1 MIHHFQEDIS
11 FEGPQG
17 FTDPFRYMP
26 HPLVRVA
33 AEKIIGKIEADSIL
47 SDAFAEG
54 KMLGVLVCKA
64 SAGSSSQSREEGRCS
79 ARLLPSDAEDTTRNN
94 NTHTD
99 IVYIAGFSGNVG
111 GKSVIKGFVP
121 PIYDLT
127 DPDGYF
133 KEEEAKISEINRK
146 IDKINCSK
154 GFTHLKRQ
162 LAEYEAAR
170 DKEIAEWAEKMQQ
183 SKQERAERRAASN
196 DATELATITKE
207 SQFEKAEFRRIK
219 AGWAERIAHTQSQ
232 LDEIRKGIAELKKLR
247 AEMSD
252 NLQDWIFRQ
261 YIVHNAA
268 GEEISIADLFASK
281 GLVPPGGTG
290 ECAAPKLLEYA
301 YRHRMEP
308 LAMGEFWYGKSPE
321 TAVRTHGHFY
331 PSCTSKCGPLLRF
344 MLKGLNIHKEGLQ
357 EDISPVIIDEDESLI
372 VVEKP
377 AGMPSVPGLDG
388 RQSLQEW
395 LGERYEEIHAVH
407 RLDMD
412 TSGVMIFAKTQNA
425 AVDLR
430 RQFEEHTVRKTYLA
444 RLSACQNSLS
454 EGDKGIIEL
463 PLSADYDERPR
474 QKVDSKQGKPA
485 ITEYE
490 ITSVNEDGTTDI
502 IFHPLTGRTH
512 QLRVH
517 SAHTLGLG
525 CPIVGDMLY
534 GGDTGKRLHLHA
546 YEIKFRHPSDGK
558 SVCFAGDSEKF

>member
-1 MIHHFQEDIS
+1 MIHYFQEDIS
-11 FEGPQG
+11 FEDPQG

-26 HPLVRVA
+26 HPLVMMA
-33 AEKIIGKIEADSIL
+33 AERVTSRIEGDSVL
-47 SDAFAEG
+47 ADAFSDG

-79 ARLLPSDAEDTTRNN
+79 ARLLPSDAEDTIRNN

-111 GKSVIKGFVP
+111 GKSFIEGFVP

-133 KEEEAKISEINRK
+133 KEEEARISQINRKISEINCS
-146 IDKINCSK
+146 DK
-154 GFTHLKRQ
+154 FTLLKTE

-170 DKEIAEWAEKMQQ
+170 DTEIAEWAEKMQQ
-183 SKQERAERRAASN
+183 SKKERAERRAATD
-196 DATELATITKE
+196 DAAELAAITKE

-219 AGWAERIAHTQSQ
+219 AGWTERIAHAQNQ
-232 LDEIRKGIAELKKLR
+232 LDEIKKEIADLKKLR

-252 NLQDWIFRQ
+252 KLQDWIFRQ

-268 GEEISIADLFASK
+268 GKEISVADLFASK

-301 YRHRMEP
+301 YRYGLKP
-308 LAMGEFWYGKSPE
+308 IAMGEFWYGKSPE
-321 TAVRTHGHFY
+321 TAVRTHGRFY
-331 PSCTSKCGPLLRF
+331 PSCTSKCGPLLGF
-344 MLKGLNIHKEGLQ
+344 MLNGL
-357 EDISPVIIDEDESLI
+357 DIQKDAPAENLSPVIIYEDEQLI
-372 VVEKP
+372 VAEKP
-377 AGMPSVPGLDG
+377 SGMPSVPGLDG

-395 LGERYEEIHAVH
+395 ISSRYGEIHAVH

-412 TSGVMIFAKTQNA
+412 TSGVMLFAKTQDA

-444 RLSACQNSLS
+444 RLSACQNSLT
-454 EGDKGIIEL
+454 EGEKGIIEL

-474 QKVDSKQGKPA
+474 QKADIRQGRPA

-490 ITSVNEDGTTDI
+490 IIGTHADGTTDI
-502 IFHPLTGRTH
+502 IFHPVTGRTH

-534 GGDTGKRLHLHA
+534 GGDCSRRLHLHA
-546 YEIKFRHPSDGK
+546 YEIRFRHPSDGK
-558 SVCFAGDSEKF
+558 SVCFKGDSEKF

>member
-1 MIHHFQEDIS
+1 MLH
-11 FEGPQG
+11 EGPQE

-26 HPLVRVA
+26 HPLVKVA
-33 AEKIIGKIEADSIL
+33 AEKTIRKIDEDHMLA
-47 SDAFAEG
+47 DAFAEG
-54 KMLGVLVCKA
+54 KMLGVLVCKVSDRSKRA
-64 SAGSSSQSREEGRCS
+64 EH
-79 ARLLPSDAEDTTRNN
+79 LPSSLLCELLRSETAG
-94 NTHTD
+94 

-111 GKSVIKGFVP
+111 GRSIIEGFVP

-127 DPDGYF
+127 DPNGYF
-133 KEEEAKISEINRK
+133 KKEEARISGINRK
-146 IDKINCSK
+146 IDEINCSE
-154 GFTHLKRQ
+154 GFTHLKTQ

-170 DKEIAEWAEKMQQ
+170 DKETAEWAEKMQQ

-196 DATELATITKE
+196 DATELAAITKE
-207 SQFEKAEFRRIK
+207 SQFEKAEFRRMKI
-219 AGWAERIAHTQSQ
+219 GWAEKIALIQNQ
-232 LDEIRKGIAELKKLR
+232 LDETRKEITELKRIR

-252 NLQDWIFRQ
+252 RLQDWIFRQ

-268 GEEISIADLFASK
+268 GEEISIADLFASQ

-301 YRHRMEP
+301 YRHGLKP
-308 LAMGEFWYGKSPE
+308 LAMGEFWYGKSPD

-331 PSCTSKCGPLLRF
+331 PSCTSKCGPLLGF
-344 MLKGLNIHKEGLQ
+344 MTKGLNIQKEVQSAVL
-357 EDISPVIIDEDESLI
+357 SPAIIHEDEHLI

-377 AGMPSVPGLDG
+377 SSMPSVPGLDG
-388 RQSLQEW
+388 RLSLQEW
-395 LGERYEEIHAVH
+395 LSSRYGEIHAVH

-430 RQFEEHTVRKTYLA
+430 HQFEEHTVRKTYLA

-485 ITEYE
+485 TTEYE

-502 IFHPLTGRTH
+502 IFHPITGRTH

-558 SVCFAGDSEKF
+558 SVCFTGDSEKF

>member
-1 MIHHFQEDIS
+1 MFD
-11 FEGPQG
+11 GPQG

-26 HPLVRVA
+26 HPLVRIA
-33 AEKIIGKIEADSIL
+33 AEQAM
-47 SDAFAEG
+47 SDIDGNSLLCNAFAEG
-54 KMLGVLVCKA
+54 KMLGVLVCKVSDYSKRA
-64 SAGSSSQSREEGRCS
+64 EH
-79 ARLLPSDAEDTTRNN
+79 LPSPLLCELLQSETA
-94 NTHTD
+94 D

-111 GKSVIKGFVP
+111 GKSVIEGFVP

-133 KEEEAKISEINRK
+133 KEEEARISEINRK
-146 IDKINCSK
+146 INEINCSD
-154 GFTHLKRQ
+154 GFTHLKTQ

-170 DKEIAEWAEKMQQ
+170 DKEIAEWTERMQQ
-183 SKQERAERRAASN
+183 AKMERAERRDKAN
-196 DATELATITKE
+196 DAELAAITKE
-207 SQFEKAEFRRIK
+207 SQFEKAEFRRMK
-219 AGWAERIAHTQSQ
+219 AGWAERTTHIQNQ
-232 LDEIRKGIAELKKLR
+232 LDEIKKGIADLKKLR

-252 NLQDWIFRQ
+252 RLQDWIFRQ

-268 GEEISIADLFASK
+268 GEEISIADLFASQ

-301 YRHRMEP
+301 YRHNLKP
-308 LAMGEFWYGKSPE
+308 LAMGEFWYGKSPD

-331 PSCTSKCGPLLRF
+331 PSCTSKCGPLLGF
-344 MLKGLNIHKEGLQ
+344 MMKGLNILQ
-357 EDISPVIIDEDESLI
+357 EVLPEEPSPVIIHEDEHLI

-377 AGMPSVPGLDG
+377 SGMPSVPGLDG

-395 LGERYEEIHAVH
+395 LGSRYGEIHAVH

-412 TSGVMIFAKTQNA
+412 TSGVLLFAKTQSA

-430 RQFEEHTVRKTYLA
+430 HQFEEHTVRKTYLA
-444 RLSACQNSLS
+444 RLSACRSGLS
-454 EGDKGIIEL
+454 KGDKGIIEL

-474 QKVDSKQGKPA
+474 QKVDTKQGKPA
-485 ITEYE
+485 KTEYE
-490 ITSVNEDGTTDI
+490 VIETNDDGTIDI
-502 IFHPLTGRTH
+502 IFHPVTGRTH

-534 GGDTGKRLHLHA
+534 GGDCSRRLHLHA

-558 SVCFAGDSEKF
+558 SVCFIGDFKKF

>member
-1 MIHHFQEDIS
+1 MLH
-11 FEGPQG
+11 EGPQE

-26 HPLVRVA
+26 HPLVKVA
-33 AEKIIGKIEADSIL
+33 AEKTIKKIDEDHMLA
-47 SDAFAEG
+47 DAFAEG
-54 KMLGVLVCKA
+54 KMLGVLVCKVSDRSKRA
-64 SAGSSSQSREEGRCS
+64 EH
-79 ARLLPSDAEDTTRNN
+79 LPSSLLCELLRSETAG
-94 NTHTD
+94 

-111 GKSVIKGFVP
+111 GRSIIEGFVP

-127 DPDGYF
+127 DPNGYF
-133 KEEEAKISEINRK
+133 KKEEARISGINRK
-146 IDKINCSK
+146 IDEINCSE
-154 GFTHLKRQ
+154 GFTHLKTQ

-170 DKEIAEWAEKMQQ
+170 DKETAEWAEKMQQ

-196 DATELATITKE
+196 DATELAAITKE
-207 SQFEKAEFRRIK
+207 SQFEKAEFRRMKI
-219 AGWAERIAHTQSQ
+219 GWAEKIALIQNQ
-232 LDEIRKGIAELKKLR
+232 LDETRKEITELKRIR

-252 NLQDWIFRQ
+252 RLQDWIFRQ

-268 GEEISIADLFASK
+268 GEEISIADLFASQ

-301 YRHRMEP
+301 YRHGLKP
-308 LAMGEFWYGKSPE
+308 LAMGEFWYGKSPD

-331 PSCTSKCGPLLRF
+331 PSCTSKCGPLLGF
-344 MLKGLNIHKEGLQ
+344 MTKGLNIQKEVQSAVL
-357 EDISPVIIDEDESLI
+357 SPAIIHEDEHLI

-377 AGMPSVPGLDG
+377 SSMPSVPGLDG
-388 RQSLQEW
+388 RLSLQEW
-395 LGERYEEIHAVH
+395 LSSRYGEIHAVH

-430 RQFEEHTVRKTYLA
+430 HQFEEHTVRKTYLA

-485 ITEYE
+485 TTEYE

-502 IFHPLTGRTH
+502 IFHPITGRTH

-558 SVCFAGDSEKF
+558 SVCFTGDSEKF